1 MEQSRHSED
10 YRLKKILRQEKKR
23 KEIKSLGIEL
33 LRKRYDTLDN
43 KNDKVKFAV

>member
-10 YRLKKILRQEKKR
+10 YRLKNPTARKKH